1 MFFEVFLTYSLR
13 VIIGLMGA
21 VDKGA
26 VDKPVHLGVVYYRRE
41 YKIEANRLLVNAK
54 EQDREKKM
62 RKMLPDV

>member
-13 VIIGLMGA
+13 IIIELMGA
-21 VDKGA
+21 VDKS
-26 VDKPVHLGVVYYRRE
+26 VHLGVVYYRRE